1 MRRSLRPL
9 TLALTAALVL
19 ALGGCRPPADRAD
32 PRRPITVTLLSPARV
47 GPVVVEIRASVDGV
61 PAAGARVRI
70 SGDMTHAG
78 MIPIVADAQEMEAG
92 RYESVGFLFDMV
104 GDWVI
109 SADVTFADGVRRS
122 GALPVAVTR

>member
-9 TLALTAALVL
+9 IPLLIAALAI
-19 ALGGCRPPADRAD
+19 ALGACRPPADRVD

-47 GPVVVEIRASVDGV
+47 GPAVVEVRASVDGV
-61 PAAGARVRI
+61 PASGARVRI

-78 MIPIVADAQEMEAG
+78 MIPIVAETQETEPG

-109 SADVTFADGVRRS
+109 SADVTFADGVRRT
-122 GALPVAVTR
+122 GALPVAVVR